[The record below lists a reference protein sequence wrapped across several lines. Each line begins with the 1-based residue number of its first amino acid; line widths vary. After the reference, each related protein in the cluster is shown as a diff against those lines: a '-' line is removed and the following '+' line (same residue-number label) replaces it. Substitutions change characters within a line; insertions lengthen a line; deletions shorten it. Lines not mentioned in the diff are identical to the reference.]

1 MYSVFVDIKIKNRK
15 GFVKME
21 LTQFLMLVGYFF
33 ILYQI
38 VTLGLILFL
47 LISFAL
53 TIVLSVLGYSNYLKE
68 QEKNIILIKNIY
80 IISILLGSFYF
91 VSLFLKNIEIDIFTL
106 MLYFTLFLFQTS
118 LLSFLIAILS
128 HIIKTDKHL
137 NCLFLVI
144 STMLLAFVYPIAI
157 FVFVILDFVIRKVM
171 LKSDIEK
178 LKKMF
183 FY

>member
-1 MYSVFVDIKIKNRK
+1 M
-15 GFVKME
+15 
-21 LTQFLMLVGYFF
+21 TFLMAMGYLF
-33 ILYQI
+33 IMFPVLSLAI
-38 VTLGLILFL
+38 ILFL
-47 LISFAL
+47 LIAIAL
-53 TIVLSVLGYSNYLKE
+53 TIVFSVLGYSNYLKE

-91 VSLFLKNIEIDIFTL
+91 VSMFFKNVEIDLFIL
-106 MLYFTLFLFQTS
+106 MLYFTLYLFQLA

-128 HIIKTDKHL
+128 YIVKTDKYL

-144 STMLLAFVYPIAI
+144 STMLLAFVYPVAI
-157 FVFVILDFVIRKVM
+157 FVCVLLDFVIRKLM
-171 LKSDIEK
+171 LKSDPEK

>member
-1 MYSVFVDIKIKNRK
+1 
-15 GFVKME
+15 ME
-21 LTQFLMLVGYFF
+21 FLMAMGYLF
-33 ILYQI
+33 IMFPLLSLAI
-38 VTLGLILFL
+38 ILFL
-47 LISFAL
+47 LIAFSL
-53 TIVLSVLGYSNYLKE
+53 TIVFSVLGYSNYLKE
-68 QEKNIILIKNIY
+68 QEKNIILIKNVY

-91 VSLFLKNIEIDIFTL
+91 VSLFLKNIEIDLFTL

-128 HIIKTDKHL
+128 FIIKTKKHL

-144 STMLLAFVYPIAI
+144 STILLAFVYPVAI
-157 FVFVILDFVIRKVM
+157 FVCVLLDFVIRKLM
-171 LKSDIEK
+171 SKSDPEK

>member
-1 MYSVFVDIKIKNRK
+1 MFPI
-15 GFVKME
+15 
-21 LTQFLMLVGYFF
+21 LTLA
-33 ILYQI
+33 I
-38 VTLGLILFL
+38 ILFL
-47 LISFAL
+47 LITFPL
-53 TIVLSVLGYSNYLKE
+53 TIIFSVLGYYKYIKE
-68 QEKNIILIKNIY
+68 KEKNIVLIKNIY
-80 IISILLGSFYF
+80 IVSILLGSFYF
-91 VSLFLKNIEIDIFTL
+91 VSMFFKNVKIDLFSL

-128 HIIKTDKHL
+128 FIIKKKKHL

-144 STMLLAFVYPIAI
+144 STMLLAFVYPVAI
-157 FVFVILDFVIRKVM
+157 FVCVLLDFVIRKVM